1 MPTSKLSTLYYE
13 IGLNVPANTPA
24 NNPATTVG
32 NVNYPPLYLPAGQ
45 IVGLLVTVPTGAN
58 NAVFF
63 RLKLN
68 GSIIFP
74 TSGNQSG
81 WSNLTNV
88 VAQYIPF
95 TQPIGTYN
103 SELDLEAYNVSTT
116 NSYLIVI
123 GVIMEV

>member
-1 MPTSKLSTLYYE
+1 MATKYYE
-13 IGLNVPANTPA
+13 IGLNIPANTGPNA
-24 NNPATTVG
+24 PATTDG

-58 NAVFF
+58 GAVFF

-68 GSIIFP
+68 GSVIFP
-74 TSGNQSG
+74 TQGNQSG

-95 TQPIGTYN
+95 TQPVSAYN
-103 SELDLEAYNVSTT
+103 SKLDLEGYNVSTT
-116 NSYLIVI
+116 NAYPVII